1 MQLRKHEFTW
11 VPRRPST
18 LSQYCF
24 PPLLLSVWLLA
35 LPVQTF
41 PVTAQEQPP
50 NWQAQ
55 VRKYCDA
62 SDWPSATRV
71 LEAEI
76 ARAPQDLDLKAWRAR
91 VLTWAGR
98 LEEAQHDYLEILA
111 VDKRDP
117 DNWAGLAA
125 VYLREGKIDDALR
138 AIEIAVQV
146 DPNRA
151 DLQAVH
157 ARILATARERA
168 QTLAESA
175 KAHQPIK
182 TGKRFASGEIRV
194 GVETDSLS
202 YTAANQGQG
211 ASITTRWT
219 PLLSTNLGGAFYQR
233 SGIFADKFV
242 GSVTLHA
249 PSFATITVG
258 GAIANDHAVIP
269 KSEAFFDFDR
279 GLSIRDSKVLKGIEF
294 EYGQHW
300 YWYQAARILTLNG
313 AAVLYLPRD
322 WSLTLAA
329 TGARS
334 AFSGTGVEWR
344 PSGSTRLGFP
354 LLAWRTARLSGNI
367 LFAAGAENFAS
378 SDQIG
383 RFSSQ
388 TYGGGL
394 RFEFSSR
401 MYATFTYSF
410 QQRTQNR
417 SDSYSG
423 AGYGIRF

>member
-1 MQLRKHEFTW
+1 M
-11 VPRRPST
+11 
-18 LSQYCF
+18 
-24 PPLLLSVWLLA
+24 
-35 LPVQTF
+35 
-41 PVTAQEQPP
+41 
-50 NWQAQ
+50 
-55 VRKYCDA
+55 
-62 SDWPSATRV
+62 RV
-71 LEAEI
+71 LDAEI

-98 LEEAQHDYLEILA
+98 LEEAEHGYLEILA

-117 DNWAGLAA
+117 DNWSGLAT

-138 AIEIAVQV
+138 AVEIAVQI

-157 ARILATARERA
+157 ARILAAARERVEVHP
-168 QTLAESA
+168 ESA
-175 KAHQPIK
+175 KAHQPSK
-182 TGKRFASGEIRV
+182 TGKKYASGEIHV

-249 PSFATITVG
+249 PSFAAITAG
-258 GAIANDHAVIP
+258 GAIANDHGVIP

-313 AAVLYLPRD
+313 AAVFYLPRD

-354 LLAWRTARLSGNI
+354 LFAWSTARLSGNI

-394 RFEFSSR
+394 RLEFSSR

-417 SDSYSG
+417 SDSYTG

>member
-1 MQLRKHEFTW
+1 M
-11 VPRRPST
+11 
-18 LSQYCF
+18 
-24 PPLLLSVWLLA
+24 LLSIGFLALLA
-35 LPVQTF
+35 LSLPV
-41 PVTAQEQPP
+41 PAQELPP
-50 NWQAQ
+50 NWQVQ
-55 VRKYCDA
+55 VREYCDA
-62 SDWPSATRV
+62 SDYASAMRV
-71 LEAEI
+71 LELEI

-98 LEEAQHDYLEILA
+98 LGEAERNYLEILA
-111 VDKRDP
+111 IDKRDP
-117 DNWAGLAA
+117 DNWAGLAT
-125 VYLREGKIDDALR
+125 VCLREEKIEDALR
-138 AIEIAVQV
+138 AIKIAVEI
-146 DPNRA
+146 DPKRA
-151 DLQAVH
+151 DLNALY
-157 ARILATARERA
+157 ARILEAAGQRVEAR
-168 QTLAESA
+168 AEFP
-175 KAHQPIK
+175 KTPLPIK
-182 TGKRFASGEIRV
+182 TGRTGQTHQSELRV
-194 GVETDSLS
+194 GVENDSLS
-202 YTAANQGQG
+202 YALANQGQG
-211 ASITTRWT
+211 ISITTRWA
-219 PLLSTNLGGAFYQR
+219 PLWSTNLGGGFYQR

-249 PSFATITVG
+249 PAFAAITAG
-258 GAIANDHAVIP
+258 GAIADDHAVIP

-279 GLSIRDSKVLKGIEF
+279 GLTIPDSRALKGIEF

-313 AAVLYLPRD
+313 AAVLYLPHD
-322 WSLTLAA
+322 WLLTLGA

-354 LLAWRTARLSGNI
+354 LVAWSTVRLSGNI
-367 LFAAGAENFAS
+367 LFAAGAENFAN

-394 RFEFSSR
+394 RLEFSSR

-410 QQRTQNR
+410 QRRTQNR
-417 SDSYSG
+417 SDSYTG